1 MFAPIVSAK
10 SVQQTDNLSRQNQST
25 EKPRGAVGKE
35 RPVAPLRQEGARSN
49 EQSTYKSVMAVNY
62 LNNQSSRNRR
72 PLGRGR
78 HISSFKADANVM
90 KKDISDSNIFD
101 GSEDEPDLQNQAID
115 SKDNDSLKQ
124 SSPGSPKSHS
134 SSGLIHDEL
143 PISLVMD
150 SRNHGSTS
158 QGLFTIDKHKFI
170 SQKIRKVGMSGINA
184 DVGSERAGAPVL
196 AARSRQMADEFRSGA
211 RT

>member
-1 MFAPIVSAK
+1 MASLK
-10 SVQQTDNLSRQNQST
+10 
-25 EKPRGAVGKE
+25 
-35 RPVAPLRQEGARSN
+35 QEGAGSN
-49 EQSTYKSVMAVNY
+49 EHSTYKSVMAVNY

-101 GSEDEPDLQNQAID
+101 GSEDEQDLQNQAID
-115 SKDNDSLKQ
+115 SKDNDSLKRP
-124 SSPGSPKSHS
+124 SPGSANSRS
-134 SSGLIHDEL
+134 SSGLVHDEL

-158 QGLFTIDKHKFI
+158 QALFCIDKHKFI
-170 SQKIRKVGMSGINA
+170 SHKIRKVGMSGINGRV
-184 DVGSERAGAPVL
+184 DGEGGGAP
-196 AARSRQMADEFRSGA
+196 G
-211 RT
+211 